1 MGEMCDFEARYYP
14 QAWYQRSHRRAK
26 KTPKQRVVARYPMA
40 YAVKYESMACVYQ
53 KPAKAAPRGRM
64 ADVVVIGTAAS
75 VRGAWLDAA
84 NRLPA
89 RSKPPN
95 AIAHRPVEA
104 EGRNGSGGATG

>member
-14 QAWYQRSHRRAK
+14 QAWDQRSHRRAK
-26 KTPKQRVVARYPMA
+26 KTPKQRVVARYPKA

-64 ADVVVIGTAAS
+64 AEVVLIGTAAS

-84 NRLPA
+84 NRLQA
-89 RSKPPN
+89 RNKTPN
-95 AIAHRPVEA
+95 VVV
-104 EGRNGSGGATG
+104 TGPRRLQ